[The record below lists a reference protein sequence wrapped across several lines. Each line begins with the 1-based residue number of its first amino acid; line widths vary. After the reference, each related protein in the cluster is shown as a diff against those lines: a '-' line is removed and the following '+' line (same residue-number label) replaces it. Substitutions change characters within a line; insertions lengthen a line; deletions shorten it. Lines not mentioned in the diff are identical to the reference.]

1 MQHPARTDAIHNE
14 GQAAAHGTI
23 PFALPAHTETLSH
36 CVTTDFVAGNTM
48 SVNCQGKLVMLHKQE
63 QEVEREL

>member
-14 GQAAAHGTI
+14 GQTTTHSVI
-23 PFALPAHTETLSH
+23 PFALPANTETLSH

-48 SVNCQGKLVMLHKQE
+48 SVNCQGKSVKL
-63 QEVEREL
+63 EVEREL

>member
-14 GQAAAHGTI
+14 GQAAARGTI
-23 PFALPAHTETLSH
+23 PFALPPNTEMLSH
-36 CVTTDFVAGNTM
+36 CVTTDFVAGKMM

-63 QEVEREL
+63 LEVEREL